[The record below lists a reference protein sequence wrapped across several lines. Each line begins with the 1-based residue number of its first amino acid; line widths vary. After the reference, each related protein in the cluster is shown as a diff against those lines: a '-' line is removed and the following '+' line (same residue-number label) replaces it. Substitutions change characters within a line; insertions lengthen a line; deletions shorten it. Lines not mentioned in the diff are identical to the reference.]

1 MGIQVSSPQT
11 VVLRR
16 VINGLDLLKIRIYFQ
31 IDYLMR
37 SPFRVTTSY
46 AENFHLYPVH
56 VKKLDFHDDCVWL
69 NMAWRI
75 RRIRMEETA
84 PKYGE

>member
-1 MGIQVSSPQT
+1 
-11 VVLRR
+11 
-16 VINGLDLLKIRIYFQ
+16 
-31 IDYLMR
+31 MR